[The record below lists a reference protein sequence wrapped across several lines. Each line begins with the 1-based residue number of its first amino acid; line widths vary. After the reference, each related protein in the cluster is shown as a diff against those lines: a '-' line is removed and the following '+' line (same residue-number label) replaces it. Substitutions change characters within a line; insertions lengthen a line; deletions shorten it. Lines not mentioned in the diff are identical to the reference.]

1 MLNNVGVQPASLTQ
15 RQILSVRCP
24 MCRALPKERC
34 TLSTGHPS
42 AKTHL
47 ARSVAAAKAPGPENA
62 GQALLRILKKLRS
75 HSLRVLFQHK

>member
-1 MLNNVGVQPASLTQ
+1 MLNNVRVKPEDLTL

-24 MCRALPKERC
+24 MCRAKPKERC

-47 ARSVAAAKAPGPENA
+47 ARLAASKVARPENF
-62 GQALLRILKKLRS
+62 GQAALRILKKLTSRG
-75 HSLRVLFQHK
+75 LGLLFQHK

>member
-1 MLNNVGVQPASLTQ
+1 MLNNVHVQPEKLTQ

-47 ARSVAAAKAPGPENA
+47 ARGLAAAKAPRADNSGKA
-62 GQALLRILKKLRS
+62 IVRFLKKVTSRG
-75 HSLRVLFQHK
+75 LRVLFQHK